1 MLLECGKGGPCPAL
15 ANELAK
21 AGLTS
26 KAEEKWISKFP
37 VEGFKAPTQKLV
49 QVRENNKSSQTLGPI
64 FNIESSR
71 PETLARA
78 GLLPQTLNP
87 KP

>member
-26 KAEEKWISKFP
+26 NAERKWIGNFP

-49 QVRENNKSSQTLGPI
+49 QVGKDT
-64 FNIESSR
+64 ESSR
-71 PETLARA
+71 PEVLTSRSI
-78 GLLPQTLNP
+78 
-87 KP
+87 